1 MLKKTQKD
9 KKRTTNA
16 VQNRNSIKKTKPHQQ
31 KKYEED
37 SVDSNK
43 EAEEKF
49 QAFEKH
55 VSVVTSNIYLNAYD
69 PIEKQVRDQA
79 AK

>member
-1 MLKKTQKD
+1 MLKKMQKD
-9 KKRTTNA
+9 KKRTTNT
-16 VQNRNSIKKTKPHQQ
+16 NTTEKRNSIKKTKPHQQ

-37 SVDSNK
+37 SVGSNQ

-55 VSVVTSNIYLNAYD
+55 VSVVTSSLYLNAYD
-69 PIEKQVRDQA
+69 PVEKQVRE
-79 AK
+79 